1 MDLHHLG
8 QENGEGNLA
17 NLRRLDVDGEAG
29 DVQPA
34 PVAGA
39 AVGAKGDQQ
48 QEEQGVEEKQQLPVL
63 RQPLQ
68 VHGGQQDIE
77 QDTQSR
83 SRQLHREE
91 PAAAQIMG
99 GAGDHHTAEPCGQ
112 KAQEQQQQ
120 ISLFP
125 EIPQNADNPLH
136 KRSSFPSIG
145 DIVAPEPQ
153 NVNRN
158 FPALLRGAV
167 GCGLP
172 DAPAEE
178 AGRLR
183 TAQANSYRL
192 KIGPALPKCD
202 GIRNM
207 LPRHKLPAVK
217 SQARWQNVSQG
228 ISRRTGGK
236 STGKPR
242 GRPPG

>member
-1 MDLHHLG
+1 MVKVILQISAGWMLTG
-8 QENGEGNLA
+8 KPGMSSQ
-17 NLRRLDVDGEAG
+17 LRI
-29 DVQPA
+29 
-34 PVAGA
+34 AGA

-48 QEEQGVEEKQQLPVL
+48 QQEQGVEEKQQLPVL

-120 ISLFP
+120 VSLFP

-167 GCGLP
+167 GAAFRAHRQKRLAGCELP
-172 DAPAEE
+172 
-178 AGRLR
+178 RRIR
-183 TAQANSYRL
+183 TA
-192 KIGPALPKCD
+192 
-202 GIRNM
+202 
-207 LPRHKLPAVK
+207 
-217 SQARWQNVSQG
+217 
-228 ISRRTGGK
+228 
-236 STGKPR
+236 
-242 GRPPG
+242 